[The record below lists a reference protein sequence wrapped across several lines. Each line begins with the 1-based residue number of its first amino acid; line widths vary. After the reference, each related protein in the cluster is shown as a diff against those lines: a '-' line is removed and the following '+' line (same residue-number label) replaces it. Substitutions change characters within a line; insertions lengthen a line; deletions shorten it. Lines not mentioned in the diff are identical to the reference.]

1 MEQHR
6 KNIHTKAPQQ
16 KHINSIRNSRSFYH
30 KNSNSTTYRFCCS
43 CKVIAWSILEK
54 YVLCRTAV
62 IWTSVDCYVSSVYL
76 FRCFTC
82 FFCFVSVLNYTKNMS
97 QIYLVMKY
105 EKILSSHRAK
115 FAHSQTNQGIH
126 SLLYKKKK
134 FETKKTKFSAS
145 EPNFTVKRFHHFVS
159 SLIMYSEKSSFRIS
173 SCLIYIRR
181 SKWDPNKTIFFTFF
195 FDSDVKHSEL
205 STNTTGHW
213 NRAIR
218 TSFV

>member
-126 SLLYKKKK
+126 SLLYKKKNWDEK
-134 FETKKTKFSAS
+134 NEIFGFRAKLHSKK
-145 EPNFTVKRFHHFVS
+145 
-159 SLIMYSEKSSFRIS
+159 ISSFRFIS
-173 SCLIYIRR
+173 NYVLRKKLFSHKFVPYLHSSLEMR
-181 SKWDPNKTIFFTFF
+181 S
-195 FDSDVKHSEL
+195 
-205 STNTTGHW
+205 
-213 NRAIR
+213 
-218 TSFV
+218 